1 MLCPRAVAFY
11 VVLIAPTEAFAPSQF
26 GVFLSAGCVYLSFT
40 PRVGGASTLIGSFCK
55 TPLERAPHRGARS
68 CPPMLAVALSCVA
81 WQAHQ
86 AVPRRLLS
94 GASSETAKVPKG
106 YPGIADKSGAAGMP
120 RVVGASTINRMRP
133 VDMALGKDM
142 LELALR
148 MPLDEALPL
157 AQSRLGVVCCYAL
170 PHIACVFLLGT
181 IGTTD
186 ASELTGWT
194 YVGGFIMYAVVINA
208 VGGYIANL
216 DIFTSQVVGG
226 SNLIASTFGALC
238 SRAVAFYVV
247 LIAPTSTFAP
257 SKVGFFLSAGCVYLS
272 FTIGVGGYL
281 SEVLF
286 PLA

>member
-1 MLCPRAVAFY
+1 M
-11 VVLIAPTEAFAPSQF
+11 
-26 GVFLSAGCVYLSFT
+26 
-40 PRVGGASTLIGSFCK
+40 
-55 TPLERAPHRGARS
+55 
-68 CPPMLAVALSCVA
+68 
-81 WQAHQ
+81 
-86 AVPRRLLS
+86 
-94 GASSETAKVPKG
+94 PKG

>member
-1 MLCPRAVAFY
+1 
-11 VVLIAPTEAFAPSQF
+11 
-26 GVFLSAGCVYLSFT
+26 
-40 PRVGGASTLIGSFCK
+40 
-55 TPLERAPHRGARS
+55 
-68 CPPMLAVALSCVA
+68 MLAVALSCVA

-148 MPLDEALPL
+148 MPLDEAIPL
-157 AQSRLGVVCCYAL
+157 AQSRLLPFAQSLGIVCCYAL

-181 IGTTD
+181 IGTTTD
-186 ASELTGWT
+186 SSELTGWT

-247 LIAPTSTFAP
+247 LIAPASTLGV
-257 SKVGFFLSAGCVYLS
+257 VGLFLSAGCVYLS
-272 FTIGVGGYL
+272 FTIGVGAYL